1 MLKLNFSLKESYL
14 TISTNISLEPEKI
27 YAVVG
32 PSGAGKSTFLNLIS
46 GFASIS
52 SGSIIWNEQEIS
64 HLPPAKRSVSILF
77 QDNNLFPHLSVW
89 RNLALA
95 VTRWPKISRDNEEKL
110 KAVMS
115 EVGILGLENRKPS
128 QLSGG
133 QQSRVALARVL
144 LQKNKI
150 LLLDEP
156 FSGFDPVN
164 ANLVKSNLLRL
175 KEEGKTII
183 FSTHRMESVDELC
196 DHLAMINNSKKILDG
211 DTEKIKM
218 KYKSDNYLV
227 THDKKLKK
235 DSCFSIVKSEEISE
249 GIFDSEVSLSN
260 NKTYK
265 QLFKSISDQSKVIS
279 FKEKIP
285 SMNDIFIMKVKE
297 GGSDE

>member
-1 MLKLNFSLKESYL
+1 MERQEMLKLNFSLKESYL
-14 TISTNISLEPEKI
+14 SISTNISLEPDKI

-52 SGSIIWNEQEIS
+52 SGSIIWNGQEIS
-64 HLPPAKRSVSILF
+64 NLPPAKRNVSILF

-95 VTRWPKISRDNEEKL
+95 VTHWPKISRNNEEKL

-156 FSGFDPVN
+156 FSALGP
-164 ANLVKSNLLRL
+164 SL
-175 KEEGKTII
+175 KDQ
-183 FSTHRMESVDELC
+183 MLEL
-196 DHLAMINNSKKILDG
+196 IKKISKNKKLLVL
-211 DTEKIKM
+211 M
-218 KYKSDNYLV
+218 V
-227 THDKKLKK
+227 THDPADAKKVASQTLVIKDKK
-235 DSCFSIVKSEEISE
+235 VYPP
-249 GIFDSEVSLSN
+249 LS
-260 NKTYK
+260 T
-265 QLFKSISDQSKVIS
+265 
-279 FKEKIP
+279 EKALDPINGP
-285 SMNDIFIMKVKE
+285 LADYL
-297 GGSDE
+297 

>member
-14 TISTNISLEPEKI
+14 TISTNISLEPDKI

-95 VTRWPKISRDNEEKL
+95 VTHWPKISRDNEEKL

-144 LQKNKI
+144 LQENKI

-156 FSGFDPVN
+156 FSALGPSLKDQMLELIKKIAKNKKLLVLMVTHEPADAKKVASQTLVVKDKKVHPPLSTEKALDPVN
-164 ANLVKSNLLRL
+164 
-175 KEEGKTII
+175 GP
-183 FSTHRMESVDELC
+183 
-196 DHLAMINNSKKILDG
+196 LAD
-211 DTEKIKM
+211 
-218 KYKSDNYLV
+218 YL
-227 THDKKLKK
+227 
-235 DSCFSIVKSEEISE
+235 
-249 GIFDSEVSLSN
+249 
-260 NKTYK
+260 
-265 QLFKSISDQSKVIS
+265 
-279 FKEKIP
+279 
-285 SMNDIFIMKVKE
+285 
-297 GGSDE
+297 

>member
-52 SGSIIWNEQEIS
+52 SGSIIWNGQEIS
-64 HLPPAKRSVSILF
+64 NLPPAKRSVSILF

-95 VTRWPKISRDNEEKL
+95 VTHWPKISKDNEEKL

-156 FSGFDPVN
+156 FSALGP
-164 ANLVKSNLLRL
+164 SL
-175 KEEGKTII
+175 KDQ
-183 FSTHRMESVDELC
+183 MLEL
-196 DHLAMINNSKKILDG
+196 IKKIAKNKKLLVLMVTHEPADAKKVASQTLVVK
-211 DTEKIKM
+211 DKKVHPPLITEKALDPINGPLA
-218 KYKSDNYLV
+218 DYL
-227 THDKKLKK
+227 L
-235 DSCFSIVKSEEISE
+235 
-249 GIFDSEVSLSN
+249 N
-260 NKTYK
+260 
-265 QLFKSISDQSKVIS
+265 Q
-279 FKEKIP
+279 
-285 SMNDIFIMKVKE
+285 
-297 GGSDE
+297 

>member
-14 TISTNISLEPEKI
+14 TISTNISLEPDKI

-52 SGSIIWNEQEIS
+52 SGSIIWNGQEIS
-64 HLPPAKRSVSILF
+64 NLPPAKRNVSILF

-95 VTRWPKISRDNEEKL
+95 VTNWPKISRNNEEKL

-156 FSGFDPVN
+156 FSALGP
-164 ANLVKSNLLRL
+164 SL
-175 KEEGKTII
+175 KDQ
-183 FSTHRMESVDELC
+183 MLEL
-196 DHLAMINNSKKILDG
+196 IKKIAKNKKLLVL
-211 DTEKIKM
+211 M
-218 KYKSDNYLV
+218 V
-227 THDKKLKK
+227 THDPADAKKVASQTLVIKDKK
-235 DSCFSIVKSEEISE
+235 VYPP
-249 GIFDSEVSLSN
+249 LS
-260 NKTYK
+260 T
-265 QLFKSISDQSKVIS
+265 
-279 FKEKIP
+279 EKALDPINGP
-285 SMNDIFIMKVKE
+285 LADYL
-297 GGSDE
+297 

>member
-14 TISTNISLEPEKI
+14 TISTNISLEPDKI

-52 SGSIIWNEQEIS
+52 SGTIMWNGEEIS
-64 HLPPAKRSVSILF
+64 NLPPAKRSVSILF

-95 VTRWPKISRDNEEKL
+95 VTHWPKISRDHEEKL

-156 FSGFDPVN
+156 FSALGP
-164 ANLVKSNLLRL
+164 SL
-175 KEEGKTII
+175 KDQ
-183 FSTHRMESVDELC
+183 MLEL
-196 DHLAMINNSKKILDG
+196 IKKIAKNKKLLVLMVTHEPADAKKVASQTLVVK
-211 DTEKIKM
+211 DKKVHPPLITEKALDPINGPLA
-218 KYKSDNYLV
+218 DYL
-227 THDKKLKK
+227 L
-235 DSCFSIVKSEEISE
+235 
-249 GIFDSEVSLSN
+249 N
-260 NKTYK
+260 
-265 QLFKSISDQSKVIS
+265 Q
-279 FKEKIP
+279 
-285 SMNDIFIMKVKE
+285 
-297 GGSDE
+297 

>member
-14 TISTNISLEPEKI
+14 TISTNISLEPDKI

-46 GFASIS
+46 GFDSIS
-52 SGSIIWNEQEIS
+52 SGSIIWNGQEIS
-64 HLPPAKRSVSILF
+64 NLPPAKRSVSILF

-95 VTRWPKISRDNEEKL
+95 VTHWPKISRDNEEKL

-156 FSGFDPVN
+156 FSALGP
-164 ANLVKSNLLRL
+164 SL
-175 KEEGKTII
+175 KDQ
-183 FSTHRMESVDELC
+183 MLEL
-196 DHLAMINNSKKILDG
+196 IKKIAKNKKLLVLMVTHEPADAKKVASQTLVVK
-211 DTEKIKM
+211 DKKVHPPLITEKALDPINGPLA
-218 KYKSDNYLV
+218 DYL
-227 THDKKLKK
+227 L
-235 DSCFSIVKSEEISE
+235 
-249 GIFDSEVSLSN
+249 N
-260 NKTYK
+260 
-265 QLFKSISDQSKVIS
+265 Q
-279 FKEKIP
+279 
-285 SMNDIFIMKVKE
+285 
-297 GGSDE
+297 

>member
-14 TISTNISLEPEKI
+14 TISTNISLEPDKI

-52 SGSIIWNEQEIS
+52 SGTIIWNGQEIS
-64 HLPPAKRSVSILF
+64 NLPPAKRSVSILF

-95 VTRWPKISRDNEEKL
+95 VTHWPKISRDNEEKL

-156 FSGFDPVN
+156 FSALGP
-164 ANLVKSNLLRL
+164 SL
-175 KEEGKTII
+175 KDQ
-183 FSTHRMESVDELC
+183 MLEL
-196 DHLAMINNSKKILDG
+196 IKKIAKNKKLLVLMVTHEPADAKKVASQTLVVK
-211 DTEKIKM
+211 DKKVHPPLTTEKALDPINGPLA
-218 KYKSDNYLV
+218 DYL
-227 THDKKLKK
+227 
-235 DSCFSIVKSEEISE
+235 
-249 GIFDSEVSLSN
+249 
-260 NKTYK
+260 
-265 QLFKSISDQSKVIS
+265 
-279 FKEKIP
+279 
-285 SMNDIFIMKVKE
+285 
-297 GGSDE
+297 

>member
-14 TISTNISLEPEKI
+14 TISTNISLEPNKI

-95 VTRWPKISRDNEEKL
+95 VTHWPKISRDNEEKL

-156 FSGFDPVN
+156 FSALGPSLKDQMLELIKKIAKNKKLLVLMVTHEPADAKKVASQTLVVKDKKVHPPLSTEKALDPVN
-164 ANLVKSNLLRL
+164 
-175 KEEGKTII
+175 GP
-183 FSTHRMESVDELC
+183 
-196 DHLAMINNSKKILDG
+196 LAD
-211 DTEKIKM
+211 
-218 KYKSDNYLV
+218 YL
-227 THDKKLKK
+227 
-235 DSCFSIVKSEEISE
+235 
-249 GIFDSEVSLSN
+249 
-260 NKTYK
+260 
-265 QLFKSISDQSKVIS
+265 
-279 FKEKIP
+279 
-285 SMNDIFIMKVKE
+285 
-297 GGSDE
+297 

>member
-1 MLKLNFSLKESYL
+1 MERQEMLKLNFSLKESYL
-14 TISTNISLEPEKI
+14 TISTNISLEPNKI

-95 VTRWPKISRDNEEKL
+95 VTHWPKISRDNEEKL

-156 FSGFDPVN
+156 FSALGP
-164 ANLVKSNLLRL
+164 SL
-175 KEEGKTII
+175 KDQ
-183 FSTHRMESVDELC
+183 MLEL
-196 DHLAMINNSKKILDG
+196 IKKIAKNKKLLVL
-211 DTEKIKM
+211 M
-218 KYKSDNYLV
+218 V
-227 THDKKLKK
+227 THDPADAKKVASQTLVIKDKK
-235 DSCFSIVKSEEISE
+235 VHPP
-249 GIFDSEVSLSN
+249 LS
-260 NKTYK
+260 T
-265 QLFKSISDQSKVIS
+265 
-279 FKEKIP
+279 EKALDP
-285 SMNDIFIMKVKE
+285 LNGPLADYL
-297 GGSDE
+297 

>member
-14 TISTNISLEPEKI
+14 TISTNISLEPDKI

-52 SGSIIWNEQEIS
+52 SGSIIWNGKEIS
-64 HLPPAKRSVSILF
+64 NLPPAKRNVSILF

-95 VTRWPKISRDNEEKL
+95 VTHWPKISRNNEEKL

-156 FSGFDPVN
+156 FSALGP
-164 ANLVKSNLLRL
+164 SL
-175 KEEGKTII
+175 KDQ
-183 FSTHRMESVDELC
+183 MLEL
-196 DHLAMINNSKKILDG
+196 IKKISKNKKLLVL
-211 DTEKIKM
+211 M
-218 KYKSDNYLV
+218 V
-227 THDKKLKK
+227 THDPADAKKVASQTLVIKDKK
-235 DSCFSIVKSEEISE
+235 VHPP
-249 GIFDSEVSLSN
+249 LS
-260 NKTYK
+260 T
-265 QLFKSISDQSKVIS
+265 
-279 FKEKIP
+279 EKALDP
-285 SMNDIFIMKVKE
+285 LNGPLADYL
-297 GGSDE
+297 

>member
-1 MLKLNFSLKESYL
+1 MERQEMLKLNFSLKESYL

-95 VTRWPKISRDNEEKL
+95 VTHWPKISRDNEEKL

-144 LQKNKI
+144 LQKNRI

-156 FSGFDPVN
+156 FSALGPSLKDQMLELIKKIAKNKKLLVLMVTHEPADAKKVASQTLVVKDKKVHPPLSTEKALDPVN
-164 ANLVKSNLLRL
+164 
-175 KEEGKTII
+175 GP
-183 FSTHRMESVDELC
+183 
-196 DHLAMINNSKKILDG
+196 LAD
-211 DTEKIKM
+211 
-218 KYKSDNYLV
+218 YL
-227 THDKKLKK
+227 
-235 DSCFSIVKSEEISE
+235 
-249 GIFDSEVSLSN
+249 
-260 NKTYK
+260 
-265 QLFKSISDQSKVIS
+265 
-279 FKEKIP
+279 
-285 SMNDIFIMKVKE
+285 
-297 GGSDE
+297 

>member
-1 MLKLNFSLKESYL
+1 MERQEMLKLNFSLKESYL
-14 TISTNISLEPEKI
+14 TISTNISLEPNKI

-52 SGSIIWNEQEIS
+52 SGSIIWNGQEIS
-64 HLPPAKRSVSILF
+64 NLPPAKRSVSILF

-95 VTRWPKISRDNEEKL
+95 VTHWPKISRDNEEKL

-156 FSGFDPVN
+156 FSALGP
-164 ANLVKSNLLRL
+164 SL
-175 KEEGKTII
+175 KDQ
-183 FSTHRMESVDELC
+183 MLEL
-196 DHLAMINNSKKILDG
+196 IKKISKNKKLLVL
-211 DTEKIKM
+211 M
-218 KYKSDNYLV
+218 V
-227 THDKKLKK
+227 THDPADAKKVASQTLVVKDKK
-235 DSCFSIVKSEEISE
+235 VYPP
-249 GIFDSEVSLSN
+249 LS
-260 NKTYK
+260 T
-265 QLFKSISDQSKVIS
+265 
-279 FKEKIP
+279 EKALDP
-285 SMNDIFIMKVKE
+285 LNGPLASYL
-297 GGSDE
+297 

>member
-1 MLKLNFSLKESYL
+1 MERQEMLKLNFSLKESYL
-14 TISTNISLEPEKI
+14 TISTNISLEPDKI

-52 SGSIIWNEQEIS
+52 SGSIIWNGQEIS
-64 HLPPAKRSVSILF
+64 NLPPAKRSVSILF

-95 VTRWPKISRDNEEKL
+95 VTHWPKISRDNEEKL

-156 FSGFDPVN
+156 FSALGP
-164 ANLVKSNLLRL
+164 SL
-175 KEEGKTII
+175 KDQ
-183 FSTHRMESVDELC
+183 MLEL
-196 DHLAMINNSKKILDG
+196 IKKIAKNKKLLVLMVTHEPADAKKVASQTLVVKNKKVHPPLS
-211 DTEKIKM
+211 TEKALDPINGPLA
-218 KYKSDNYLV
+218 DYL
-227 THDKKLKK
+227 L
-235 DSCFSIVKSEEISE
+235 
-249 GIFDSEVSLSN
+249 N
-260 NKTYK
+260 
-265 QLFKSISDQSKVIS
+265 Q
-279 FKEKIP
+279 
-285 SMNDIFIMKVKE
+285 
-297 GGSDE
+297 

>member
-14 TISTNISLEPEKI
+14 TISTNISLEPNKI

-52 SGSIIWNEQEIS
+52 SGSIIWNGQEIS
-64 HLPPAKRSVSILF
+64 NLPPAKRNVSILF

-95 VTRWPKISRDNEEKL
+95 VTNWPKISRNNEEKL

-144 LQKNKI
+144 LQKKKI

-156 FSGFDPVN
+156 FSALGP
-164 ANLVKSNLLRL
+164 SL
-175 KEEGKTII
+175 KDQ
-183 FSTHRMESVDELC
+183 MLEL
-196 DHLAMINNSKKILDG
+196 IKKISKNKKLLVL
-211 DTEKIKM
+211 M
-218 KYKSDNYLV
+218 V
-227 THDKKLKK
+227 THDPADAKKVASQTLVVKDKK
-235 DSCFSIVKSEEISE
+235 VYPP
-249 GIFDSEVSLSN
+249 LS
-260 NKTYK
+260 T
-265 QLFKSISDQSKVIS
+265 
-279 FKEKIP
+279 EKALDPINGP
-285 SMNDIFIMKVKE
+285 LADYL
-297 GGSDE
+297 

>member
-1 MLKLNFSLKESYL
+1 MERQAMLNLNFSLKESYL
-14 TISTNISLEPEKI
+14 TISTNISLEPDKI

-52 SGSIIWNEQEIS
+52 RGTIIWNGQEIS
-64 HLPPAKRSVSILF
+64 NLPPAKRSVSILF

-95 VTRWPKISRDNEEKL
+95 VTHWPKISRDNEEKL

-156 FSGFDPVN
+156 FSALGP
-164 ANLVKSNLLRL
+164 SL
-175 KEEGKTII
+175 KDQ
-183 FSTHRMESVDELC
+183 MLEL
-196 DHLAMINNSKKILDG
+196 IKKIAKNKKLLVLMVTHEPADAKKVASQTLVVK
-211 DTEKIKM
+211 DKKVHPPLSTEKALDPINGPLA
-218 KYKSDNYLV
+218 DYL
-227 THDKKLKK
+227 
-235 DSCFSIVKSEEISE
+235 
-249 GIFDSEVSLSN
+249 
-260 NKTYK
+260 
-265 QLFKSISDQSKVIS
+265 
-279 FKEKIP
+279 
-285 SMNDIFIMKVKE
+285 
-297 GGSDE
+297 

>member
-14 TISTNISLEPEKI
+14 TISANISLEPNKI

-52 SGSIIWNEQEIS
+52 SGSIVWNGKEIS
-64 HLPPAKRSVSILF
+64 NLPPAKRNVSILF

-95 VTRWPKISRDNEEKL
+95 VTHWPKISRNNEEKL

-156 FSGFDPVN
+156 FSALGP
-164 ANLVKSNLLRL
+164 SL
-175 KEEGKTII
+175 KDQ
-183 FSTHRMESVDELC
+183 MLEL
-196 DHLAMINNSKKILDG
+196 IKKISKNKKLLVL
-211 DTEKIKM
+211 M
-218 KYKSDNYLV
+218 V
-227 THDKKLKK
+227 THDPADAKKVASQTLVIKDKK
-235 DSCFSIVKSEEISE
+235 VYPP
-249 GIFDSEVSLSN
+249 LS
-260 NKTYK
+260 T
-265 QLFKSISDQSKVIS
+265 
-279 FKEKIP
+279 EKALDPINGP
-285 SMNDIFIMKVKE
+285 LADYL
-297 GGSDE
+297 

>member
-1 MLKLNFSLKESYL
+1 MERQEMLKLNFSLKESYL
-14 TISTNISLEPEKI
+14 TISTNISLEPNKI

-52 SGSIIWNEQEIS
+52 SGSIIWNGQEIS
-64 HLPPAKRSVSILF
+64 NLPPAKRNVSILF

-95 VTRWPKISRDNEEKL
+95 VTNWPKISRNNEEKL

-156 FSGFDPVN
+156 FSALGP
-164 ANLVKSNLLRL
+164 SL
-175 KEEGKTII
+175 KDQ
-183 FSTHRMESVDELC
+183 MLEL
-196 DHLAMINNSKKILDG
+196 IKKISKNKKLLVL
-211 DTEKIKM
+211 M
-218 KYKSDNYLV
+218 V
-227 THDKKLKK
+227 THDPADAKKVASQTLVIKDKK
-235 DSCFSIVKSEEISE
+235 VYPP
-249 GIFDSEVSLSN
+249 LS
-260 NKTYK
+260 T
-265 QLFKSISDQSKVIS
+265 
-279 FKEKIP
+279 EKALDPINGP
-285 SMNDIFIMKVKE
+285 LADYLRNQ
-297 GGSDE
+297 

>member
-1 MLKLNFSLKESYL
+1 MERQEMLKLNFSLKESYL
-14 TISTNISLEPEKI
+14 TISTNISLEPDKI

-52 SGSIIWNEQEIS
+52 SGTITWNGEEIS
-64 HLPPAKRSVSILF
+64 NLPPAKRSVSILF

-95 VTRWPKISRDNEEKL
+95 VTHWPKISRDHEEKL

-156 FSGFDPVN
+156 FSALGP
-164 ANLVKSNLLRL
+164 SL
-175 KEEGKTII
+175 KDQ
-183 FSTHRMESVDELC
+183 MLEL
-196 DHLAMINNSKKILDG
+196 IKKIAKNKKLLVL
-211 DTEKIKM
+211 M
-218 KYKSDNYLV
+218 V
-227 THDKKLKK
+227 THEPADAKKVASQTLVVKDKKVHPPL
-235 DSCFSIVKSEEISE
+235 ITEEALDPIN
-249 GIFDSEVSLSN
+249 GPLADYLLN
-260 NKTYK
+260 
-265 QLFKSISDQSKVIS
+265 Q
-279 FKEKIP
+279 
-285 SMNDIFIMKVKE
+285 
-297 GGSDE
+297 

>member
-14 TISTNISLEPEKI
+14 TISTNISLEPDKI

-52 SGSIIWNEQEIS
+52 SGSIIWNGKEIS
-64 HLPPAKRSVSILF
+64 NLPPAKRNVSILF

-95 VTRWPKISRDNEEKL
+95 VTHWPKISRDNEEKL

-128 QLSGG
+128 ELSGG

-156 FSGFDPVN
+156 FSALGPSLKDQMLELIKKIAKNKKLLVLMVTHEPADAKKVASQTLVVKDKKVHPPLSTEKALDPVN
-164 ANLVKSNLLRL
+164 
-175 KEEGKTII
+175 GP
-183 FSTHRMESVDELC
+183 
-196 DHLAMINNSKKILDG
+196 LAD
-211 DTEKIKM
+211 
-218 KYKSDNYLV
+218 YL
-227 THDKKLKK
+227 
-235 DSCFSIVKSEEISE
+235 
-249 GIFDSEVSLSN
+249 
-260 NKTYK
+260 
-265 QLFKSISDQSKVIS
+265 
-279 FKEKIP
+279 
-285 SMNDIFIMKVKE
+285 
-297 GGSDE
+297 

>member
-1 MLKLNFSLKESYL
+1 MERQEMLKLNFSLKESYL
-14 TISTNISLEPEKI
+14 TISTNISLEPDKI

-52 SGSIIWNEQEIS
+52 SGTIIWNGQEIS
-64 HLPPAKRSVSILF
+64 NLPPAKRSVSILF

-95 VTRWPKISRDNEEKL
+95 VTHWPKISRDNEEKL

-156 FSGFDPVN
+156 FSALGP
-164 ANLVKSNLLRL
+164 SL
-175 KEEGKTII
+175 KDQ
-183 FSTHRMESVDELC
+183 MLEL
-196 DHLAMINNSKKILDG
+196 IKKISKNKKLLVL
-211 DTEKIKM
+211 M
-218 KYKSDNYLV
+218 V
-227 THDKKLKK
+227 THDPTDAKKVASQTLVIKDKK
-235 DSCFSIVKSEEISE
+235 VHPP
-249 GIFDSEVSLSN
+249 LS
-260 NKTYK
+260 T
-265 QLFKSISDQSKVIS
+265 
-279 FKEKIP
+279 EKALDPINGP
-285 SMNDIFIMKVKE
+285 LADYL
-297 GGSDE
+297 

>member
-1 MLKLNFSLKESYL
+1 LTELERQEMLKLNFSLKESYL
-14 TISTNISLEPEKI
+14 TISTNISLEPDKI

-52 SGSIIWNEQEIS
+52 SGTIIWNGQEIS
-64 HLPPAKRSVSILF
+64 NLPPAKRSVSILF

-95 VTRWPKISRDNEEKL
+95 VTHWPKISRDNEEKL

-156 FSGFDPVN
+156 FSALGP
-164 ANLVKSNLLRL
+164 SL
-175 KEEGKTII
+175 KDQ
-183 FSTHRMESVDELC
+183 MLEL
-196 DHLAMINNSKKILDG
+196 IKKIAKNKKLLVLMVTHEPADAKKVASQTLVVK
-211 DTEKIKM
+211 DKKVHPPLITEKALDPINGPLA
-218 KYKSDNYLV
+218 DYL
-227 THDKKLKK
+227 L
-235 DSCFSIVKSEEISE
+235 
-249 GIFDSEVSLSN
+249 N
-260 NKTYK
+260 
-265 QLFKSISDQSKVIS
+265 Q
-279 FKEKIP
+279 
-285 SMNDIFIMKVKE
+285 
-297 GGSDE
+297 

>member
-14 TISTNISLEPEKI
+14 TISTNISLEPDKI

-52 SGSIIWNEQEIS
+52 SGTITWNGEEIS
-64 HLPPAKRSVSILF
+64 NLPPAKRSVSILF

-95 VTRWPKISRDNEEKL
+95 VTHWPKISRDNEEKL

-156 FSGFDPVN
+156 FSALGPSLKDQMLELIKKIAKNKKLLVLMVTHEPADAKKVASQTLVVKDKKVHPPLSTEKALDPVN
-164 ANLVKSNLLRL
+164 
-175 KEEGKTII
+175 GP
-183 FSTHRMESVDELC
+183 
-196 DHLAMINNSKKILDG
+196 LAD
-211 DTEKIKM
+211 
-218 KYKSDNYLV
+218 YL
-227 THDKKLKK
+227 
-235 DSCFSIVKSEEISE
+235 
-249 GIFDSEVSLSN
+249 
-260 NKTYK
+260 
-265 QLFKSISDQSKVIS
+265 
-279 FKEKIP
+279 
-285 SMNDIFIMKVKE
+285 
-297 GGSDE
+297 

>member
-1 MLKLNFSLKESYL
+1 MLNLNFSLKESYL
-14 TISTNISLEPEKI
+14 TISTNISLEPDKI

-52 SGSIIWNEQEIS
+52 SGTIIWNGQEIS
-64 HLPPAKRSVSILF
+64 NLPPAKRSVSILF

-95 VTRWPKISRDNEEKL
+95 VTHWPKISRDNEEKL

-156 FSGFDPVN
+156 FSALGPSLKDQMLELIKKIAKNKKLLVLMVTHEPADAKKVASQTLVVKDKKVHPPLSTEKALDPVN
-164 ANLVKSNLLRL
+164 
-175 KEEGKTII
+175 GP
-183 FSTHRMESVDELC
+183 
-196 DHLAMINNSKKILDG
+196 LAD
-211 DTEKIKM
+211 
-218 KYKSDNYLV
+218 YL
-227 THDKKLKK
+227 
-235 DSCFSIVKSEEISE
+235 
-249 GIFDSEVSLSN
+249 
-260 NKTYK
+260 
-265 QLFKSISDQSKVIS
+265 
-279 FKEKIP
+279 
-285 SMNDIFIMKVKE
+285 
-297 GGSDE
+297 

>member
-1 MLKLNFSLKESYL
+1 MERQEMLKLNFSLKESYL
-14 TISTNISLEPEKI
+14 TISTNISLESDKI

-52 SGSIIWNEQEIS
+52 SGTIIWNGQEIS
-64 HLPPAKRSVSILF
+64 NLPPAKRSVSILF

-95 VTRWPKISRDNEEKL
+95 VTHWPKISRDNEEKL

-156 FSGFDPVN
+156 FSALGP
-164 ANLVKSNLLRL
+164 SL
-175 KEEGKTII
+175 KDQ
-183 FSTHRMESVDELC
+183 MLEL
-196 DHLAMINNSKKILDG
+196 IKKIAKNKKLLVLMVTHEPADAKKVASQTLVVK
-211 DTEKIKM
+211 DKKVHPPLITEKALDPINGPLA
-218 KYKSDNYLV
+218 DYL
-227 THDKKLKK
+227 L
-235 DSCFSIVKSEEISE
+235 
-249 GIFDSEVSLSN
+249 N
-260 NKTYK
+260 
-265 QLFKSISDQSKVIS
+265 Q
-279 FKEKIP
+279 
-285 SMNDIFIMKVKE
+285 
-297 GGSDE
+297 

>member
-1 MLKLNFSLKESYL
+1 MLNLNFSLKESYL
-14 TISTNISLEPEKI
+14 TISTNISLEPNKI

-52 SGSIIWNEQEIS
+52 SGSIIWNGQEIS
-64 HLPPAKRSVSILF
+64 NLPPAKRNVSILF

-95 VTRWPKISRDNEEKL
+95 VTNWPKISRNNEEKL

-156 FSGFDPVN
+156 FSALGP
-164 ANLVKSNLLRL
+164 SL
-175 KEEGKTII
+175 KDQ
-183 FSTHRMESVDELC
+183 MLEL
-196 DHLAMINNSKKILDG
+196 IKKISKNKKLLVL
-211 DTEKIKM
+211 M
-218 KYKSDNYLV
+218 V
-227 THDKKLKK
+227 THDPADAKKVASQTLVIKDKK
-235 DSCFSIVKSEEISE
+235 VYPP
-249 GIFDSEVSLSN
+249 LS
-260 NKTYK
+260 T
-265 QLFKSISDQSKVIS
+265 
-279 FKEKIP
+279 EKALDPINGP
-285 SMNDIFIMKVKE
+285 LADYL
-297 GGSDE
+297 

>member
-95 VTRWPKISRDNEEKL
+95 VTHWPKISRDNEEKL

-128 QLSGG
+128 ELSGG

-156 FSGFDPVN
+156 FSALGPSLKDQMLELIKKIAKNKKLLVLMVTHEPADAKKVASQTLVVKDKKVYPPLSTEKALDPVN
-164 ANLVKSNLLRL
+164 
-175 KEEGKTII
+175 GP
-183 FSTHRMESVDELC
+183 
-196 DHLAMINNSKKILDG
+196 LAD
-211 DTEKIKM
+211 
-218 KYKSDNYLV
+218 YL
-227 THDKKLKK
+227 
-235 DSCFSIVKSEEISE
+235 
-249 GIFDSEVSLSN
+249 
-260 NKTYK
+260 
-265 QLFKSISDQSKVIS
+265 
-279 FKEKIP
+279 
-285 SMNDIFIMKVKE
+285 
-297 GGSDE
+297 

>member
-1 MLKLNFSLKESYL
+1 MERQEMLKLNFSLKESYL
-14 TISTNISLEPEKI
+14 TISTNISLEPDKI

-52 SGSIIWNEQEIS
+52 SGTIIWNGQEIS
-64 HLPPAKRSVSILF
+64 NLPPAKRSVSILF

-95 VTRWPKISRDNEEKL
+95 VTHWPKISRDNEEKL

-128 QLSGG
+128 ELSGG

-156 FSGFDPVN
+156 FSALGP
-164 ANLVKSNLLRL
+164 SL
-175 KEEGKTII
+175 KDQ
-183 FSTHRMESVDELC
+183 MLEL
-196 DHLAMINNSKKILDG
+196 IKKIAKNKKLLVLMVTHEPADAKKVASQTLVVK
-211 DTEKIKM
+211 DKKVHPPLSTEKALDPINGPLA
-218 KYKSDNYLV
+218 DYL
-227 THDKKLKK
+227 
-235 DSCFSIVKSEEISE
+235 
-249 GIFDSEVSLSN
+249 
-260 NKTYK
+260 
-265 QLFKSISDQSKVIS
+265 
-279 FKEKIP
+279 
-285 SMNDIFIMKVKE
+285 
-297 GGSDE
+297 

>member
-1 MLKLNFSLKESYL
+1 MERQEMLNLNFSLKESYL
-14 TISTNISLEPEKI
+14 TISTNISLEPDKI

-52 SGSIIWNEQEIS
+52 SGTIIWNGQEIS
-64 HLPPAKRSVSILF
+64 NLPPAKRSVSILF

-95 VTRWPKISRDNEEKL
+95 VTHWPKISRDNEEKL

-156 FSGFDPVN
+156 FSALGP
-164 ANLVKSNLLRL
+164 SL
-175 KEEGKTII
+175 KDQ
-183 FSTHRMESVDELC
+183 MLEL
-196 DHLAMINNSKKILDG
+196 IKKIAKNKKLLVLMVTHEPADAKKVASQTLVVK
-211 DTEKIKM
+211 DKKVHPPLITEKALDPINGPLA
-218 KYKSDNYLV
+218 DYL
-227 THDKKLKK
+227 L
-235 DSCFSIVKSEEISE
+235 
-249 GIFDSEVSLSN
+249 N
-260 NKTYK
+260 
-265 QLFKSISDQSKVIS
+265 Q
-279 FKEKIP
+279 
-285 SMNDIFIMKVKE
+285 
-297 GGSDE
+297 

>member
-14 TISTNISLEPEKI
+14 TISTNISLEPNKI

-52 SGSIIWNEQEIS
+52 SGSIIWNGQEIS
-64 HLPPAKRSVSILF
+64 NLPPAKRNVSILF

-95 VTRWPKISRDNEEKL
+95 VTHWPKISRNNEEKL

-156 FSGFDPVN
+156 FSALGP
-164 ANLVKSNLLRL
+164 SL
-175 KEEGKTII
+175 KDQ
-183 FSTHRMESVDELC
+183 MLEL
-196 DHLAMINNSKKILDG
+196 IKKIAKNKKLLVL
-211 DTEKIKM
+211 M
-218 KYKSDNYLV
+218 V
-227 THDKKLKK
+227 THDPADAKKVASQTLVIKDKK
-235 DSCFSIVKSEEISE
+235 VYPP
-249 GIFDSEVSLSN
+249 LS
-260 NKTYK
+260 T
-265 QLFKSISDQSKVIS
+265 
-279 FKEKIP
+279 EKALDPINGP
-285 SMNDIFIMKVKE
+285 LADYL
-297 GGSDE
+297 